1 MYVCMYVCMHAC
13 MYVCRYVGTY
23 VRVYVCMYRPVHRMA
38 SIGLDRDTQF
48 NLTLS
53 MILSRCHLLFLLVQL
68 QKVLAQYSI
77 FEWYYDDVLI
87 QIVASGVRT
96 DCCREF
102 PYMRILLQGKHDIE

>member
-1 MYVCMYVCMHAC
+1 MHVFMYVCMHAC
-13 MYVCRYVGTY
+13 MYVGTY

-68 QKVLAQYSI
+68 QKVLAQNSI
-77 FEWYYDDVLI
+77 FE
-87 QIVASGVRT
+87 
-96 DCCREF
+96 
-102 PYMRILLQGKHDIE
+102 

>member
-1 MYVCMYVCMHAC
+1 MYACMYVCMYVCMHAC
-13 MYVCRYVGTY
+13 MYVCIYVGTY

-68 QKVLAQYSI
+68 QKVLAQNSI
-77 FEWYYDDVLI
+77 FE
-87 QIVASGVRT
+87 
-96 DCCREF
+96 
-102 PYMRILLQGKHDIE
+102 

>member
-1 MYVCMYVCMHAC
+1 M
-13 MYVCRYVGTY
+13 YVGTY

-68 QKVLAQYSI
+68 QKVLAQNSSYRNSQK
-77 FEWYYDDVLI
+77 E
-87 QIVASGVRT
+87 
-96 DCCREF
+96 
-102 PYMRILLQGKHDIE
+102 PLLLKFSKVFRAVTAPKYNKTQ